1 MATPPLSSHADGV
14 RVLLLLI
21 GLAVVV
27 PAIARACPTCSA
39 PAMPGLAAPDQ
50 WGAYPLAFQRSGP
63 RLQLEGAADRMSRLK
78 SVGLDEEADTDP
90 VSDPL
95 QLYVAGDLLAPATI
109 TAGFTWR
116 AAPGVGLHVCGPEVT
131 FSVNLP

>member
-1 MATPPLSSHADGV
+1 
-14 RVLLLLI
+14 
-21 GLAVVV
+21 
-27 PAIARACPTCSA
+27 
-39 PAMPGLAAPDQ
+39 MPGLAAPDQ

-63 RLQLEGAADRMSRLK
+63 RLQLEGAAARMSRLK
-78 SVGLDEEADTDP
+78 SVGLDEETDNDS

-95 QLYVAGDLLAPATI
+95 QMYVAGDLLAPAVI
-109 TAGFTWR
+109 AAGFTWR